1 MVTVPTGLYDLKIK
15 VDDLDIGKFQTAP
28 IDYKRLSDVMSK
40 EIAKY
45 TKYNTLNTK
54 VNNLIKK
61 ITDVTTLIYINQQNT

>member
-15 VDDLDIGKFQTAP
+15 VDDLDIGKLQTAP

-61 ITDVTTLIYINQQNT
+61 ITDATTFIYVNQ